1 MLNTLT
7 KCKVRLY
14 VIEGFNFAKRD
25 VFSESDP
32 YILIKCGKTQFS
44 ERDNYQ
50 IDNANPTFFK
60 SYDFMVDFP
69 GAPVLE
75 IIAYD
80 YDDLFGD
87 ELIGETKI
95 DLDDRYFS

>member
-1 MLNTLT
+1 
-7 KCKVRLY
+7 
-14 VIEGFNFAKRD
+14 
-25 VFSESDP
+25 
-32 YILIKCGKTQFS
+32 
-44 ERDNYQ
+44 
-50 IDNANPTFFK
+50 
-60 SYDFMVDFP
+60 MVDFP